1 MNAASHVYADL
12 AICRVR
18 DFELTDAPSVAR
30 HVNDRRVSINL
41 GDRVRYP
48 YGLADAEQFLSV
60 VCAVEPRTV
69 FAIEVDGEVVGCIG
83 IELQQDIERVS
94 AKIGYWLGHAYRGRG
109 IMPAAVSVVTRH
121 AIERFGLSR
130 VYAMVFARNV
140 ASSRVLEKAGYV
152 YEGRLRRSAI
162 KEGEILDQL
171 LYGYVDE
178 TAPGSAG

>member
-1 MNAASHVYADL
+1 
-12 AICRVR
+12 
-18 DFELTDAPSVAR
+18 
-30 HVNDRRVSINL
+30 
-41 GDRVRYP
+41 
-48 YGLADAEQFLSV
+48 
-60 VCAVEPRTV
+60 
-69 FAIEVDGEVVGCIG
+69 
-83 IELQQDIERVS
+83 
-94 AKIGYWLGHAYRGRG
+94 
-109 IMPAAVSVVTRH
+109 MPAAVSVVTRH

-130 VYAMVFARNV
+130 VYATVFARNV